1 MDQSAR
7 LPTTLAIARSRLG
20 VRSASSIRC
29 VVVYAD
35 TRCRAHPD
43 TCKDQPSGGW
53 DRDYANLA
61 AHPRHAFFHYGLPS
75 PESNQL
81 VSVDLQTK
89 CRLPSVDIMLRY
101 SNVSENDI
109 LLREKL
115 EGYASSHSERFKI
128 WNVLSS
134 SDEAKERTLDPKVC
148 GTLVAARM
156 VCSNSR
162 EWILGLQYRSG
173 HCGHHVRVWHV
184 RVISCGGL
192 IPTIAF

>member
-1 MDQSAR
+1 MS
-7 LPTTLAIARSRLG
+7 LA
-20 VRSASSIRC
+20 
-29 VVVYAD
+29 
-35 TRCRAHPD
+35 
-43 TCKDQPSGGW
+43 
-53 DRDYANLA
+53 
-61 AHPRHAFFHYGLPS
+61 
-75 PESNQL
+75 
-81 VSVDLQTK
+81 QTK

-162 EWILGLQYRSG
+162 EWTLGLQYRSG
-173 HCGHHVRVWHV
+173 HCGHHVRV
-184 RVISCGGL
+184 
-192 IPTIAF
+192 